1 MLLLLEPRDC
11 MRVLTIF
18 RSKMVYMYVARRWRW
33 EPENRTSVRLG
44 SKEVYIRLFIF
55 ILNLKERERG
65 G

>member
-1 MLLLLEPRDC
+1 
-11 MRVLTIF
+11 
-18 RSKMVYMYVARRWRW
+18 MVYMYVARRWRW